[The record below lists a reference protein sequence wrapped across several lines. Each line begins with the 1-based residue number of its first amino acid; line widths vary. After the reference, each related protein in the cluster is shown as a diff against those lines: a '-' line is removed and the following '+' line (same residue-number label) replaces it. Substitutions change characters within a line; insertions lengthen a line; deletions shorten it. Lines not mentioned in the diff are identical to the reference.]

1 MSESTASQDSSQD
14 PHQDSSQDLELFLSQ
29 VSESIVASDTSVA
42 VAIVK
47 RAAAIAARM
56 RDEGLVTEYK
66 TSISDVV
73 TAADRAAEKFVVEAL
88 AALRPEDGILGE
100 EGSAKESQSGRTWVI
115 DPVDGTYNFTTGS
128 DYWCSALA
136 LVMGDANN
144 PDEVILGAVHRPA
157 TGESWIGGPSLPTTR
172 INIDGTV
179 DDLRVTDHPLS
190 EVCAATYLH
199 TTVVNSSEESE
210 VTATKSWLDAVS
222 RSATWR
228 MLGSA
233 SVDMAGV
240 ADGRIGVWFQRDVAA
255 WDWLPGYALIT
266 GAGGEGTSVGRWK
279 LAGSSGQVAE
289 LREVLR

>member
-1 MSESTASQDSSQD
+1 MGRMSESSAAHDT
-14 PHQDSSQDLELFLSQ
+14 SQDLALFLDQ
-29 VSESIVASDTSVA
+29 MSESIAATDMGIA

-66 TSISDVV
+66 TSLSDVV
-73 TAADRAAEKFVVEAL
+73 TAADRAAEKFVVDAL

-100 EGSAKESQSGRTWVI
+100 EGSAKESKSGRTWVI

-136 LVMGDANN
+136 LVVGEADA
-144 PDEVILGAVHRPA
+144 PEELILGAVHRPA
-157 TGESWIGGPSLPTTR
+157 SGESWIGGPEIPTTR
-172 INIDGTV
+172 INLNGTV
-179 DDLRVTDHPLS
+179 DDLQVESRPLH
-190 EVCAATYLH
+190 EICAATYLH
-199 TTVVNSSEESE
+199 TTVVGSAEDSE
-210 VTATKSWLDAVS
+210 VAATKSWLDAVS
-222 RSATWR
+222 RCATWR

-240 ADGRIGVWFQRDVAA
+240 VDGRVGVWFQRDVAP
-255 WDWLPGYALIT
+255 WDWLPGRALIE
-266 GAGGEGTSVGRWK
+266 GAGGDCESVGRWK
-279 LAGSSGQVAE
+279 LAGAAGQVAE

>member
-1 MSESTASQDSSQD
+1 MSESSTSHDTS
-14 PHQDSSQDLELFLSQ
+14 HELAHFLDQ
-29 VSESIVASDTSVA
+29 MSESIAATDMGVA

-66 TSISDVV
+66 TSLSDVV
-73 TAADRAAEKFVVEAL
+73 TAADRAAEKFVVDAL

-100 EGSAKESQSGRTWVI
+100 EGSAKESKSGRTWVI

-136 LVMGDANN
+136 LVVGDAND
-144 PDEVILGAVHRPA
+144 PEQLILGAVHRPA
-157 TGESWIGGPSLPTTR
+157 SGESWIGGSEIPTTR
-172 INIDGTV
+172 INLNGTV
-179 DDLRVTDHPLS
+179 DDLQVESHPLN

-199 TTVVNSSEESE
+199 TTVVGSEEESE

-222 RSATWR
+222 RCATWR

-233 SVDMAGV
+233 SVDMAGLV
-240 ADGRIGVWFQRDVAA
+240 DGRVGVWFQRDVAP
-255 WDWLPGYALIT
+255 WDWLPGCALIE
-266 GAGGEGTSVGRWK
+266 GAGGDCVSVGRWK
-279 LAGSSGQVAE
+279 LAGSTDQVAE

>member
-1 MSESTASQDSSQD
+1 MGRMSESSASQDT
-14 PHQDSSQDLELFLSQ
+14 SQDLALFLDQ
-29 VSESIVASDTSVA
+29 MSESIAATDMGIA

-66 TSISDVV
+66 TSLSDVV
-73 TAADRAAEKFVVEAL
+73 TAADRAAEKFVVDAL

-136 LVMGDANN
+136 LVVGDAND
-144 PDEVILGAVHRPA
+144 PQELILGAVHRPA
-157 TGESWIGGPSLPTTR
+157 SGESWVGGPEIPTTR
-172 INIDGTV
+172 INLNGTV
-179 DDLRVTDHPLS
+179 DDLQVESRRLN

-199 TTVVNSSEESE
+199 TTVVSSTEESE

-222 RSATWR
+222 RCATWR

-240 ADGRIGVWFQRDVAA
+240 VDGRVGVWFQRDVAP
-255 WDWLPGYALIT
+255 WDWLPGRALIE
-266 GAGGEGTSVGRWK
+266 GAGGDCESVGRWK
-279 LAGSSGQVAE
+279 LAGSTGQVAE